1 MLPSIFI
8 RLLLQSHLGECRQ
21 DKGSLVDLRIVVL
34 AQSALLLLGPGAQRD
49 LDVAVGVLAADHE
62 ANLARRVGRD
72 GSVGIL
78 GHREDL
84 AAVLLEL
91 GDKREVEPLVLGCKP
106 IS

>member
-1 MLPSIFI
+1 
-8 RLLLQSHLGECRQ
+8 
-21 DKGSLVDLRIVVL
+21 VDLRVVVL

-49 LDVAVGVLAADHE
+49 LDVAVGVFAADHE

-72 GSVGIL
+72 SSVGIL

-91 GDKREVEPLVLGCKP
+91 GDEREVEPLVLGCKP
-106 IS
+106 TS